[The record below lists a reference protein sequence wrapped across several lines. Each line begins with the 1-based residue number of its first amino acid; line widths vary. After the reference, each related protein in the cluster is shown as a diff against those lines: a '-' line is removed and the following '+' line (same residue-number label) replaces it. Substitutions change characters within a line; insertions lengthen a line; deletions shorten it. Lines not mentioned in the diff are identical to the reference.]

1 MTRRTDFQGHLIDL
15 RKVRGQARVTDHAVL
30 RYLERVEGLDLEAVR
45 NRILSDAVLQAMIMR
60 ATSVHGHGFKLVI
73 QDFTVVTTL
82 PAEAVAAPA
91 RLRREDR

>member
-1 MTRRTDFQGHLIDL
+1 MIVRTGFNGAPVSL
-15 RKVRGQARVTDHAVL
+15 REARSKASVTDHAVL
-30 RYLERVEGLDLEAVR
+30 RFLQRVEGLDLEAVR

-91 RLRREDR
+91 RLRREGR